1 MTIRSL
7 APILLSCAAGAAL
20 AAGLAAQ
27 TPNQQTLTLSQ
38 PTQPATVN
46 VSLFTGAITVRAG
59 AAGTVTV
66 TATPENSKDVL
77 PTPPAAAPPG
87 MHLLN
92 SGGAFSALEKDNH
105 VTISTS
111 MRAGIAELTL
121 QVPAS
126 SSLNLSTMKGAI
138 TITGISGELSVQ
150 TVNGDI
156 QLEQVGGSILAHA
169 LHGKIIATV
178 TQLGPK
184 PSAFSSLNGDIDL
197 TLPAAAQA
205 NLRLQDDRG
214 GIYLD
219 DGFHFVPTA
228 NTPGPAGLKPM
239 PPMPPMPPAPP
250 NLNALNSQLDAL
262 KTQTDVLKASGIFNG
277 PAVAGTLN
285 GGGPELRIQDFRGN
299 VYLHQAK

>member
-38 PTQPATVN
+38 PAQPATVN

-77 PTPPAAAPPG
+77 PTLPAAAPPG

-111 MRAGIAELTL
+111 MRAGIAELAL

-126 SSLNLSTMKGAI
+126 SSLNLNTMKGAI
-138 TITGISGELSVQ
+138 TITGISGDLSLQ

-169 LHGKIIATV
+169 LHGKITATV
-178 TQLGPK
+178 SQLGPK
-184 PSAFSSLNGDIDL
+184 PSAFSSLNGDINV
-197 TLPAAAQA
+197 TLPAGAQA

-219 DGFHFVPTA
+219 DGFHFVATA
-228 NTPGPAGLKPM
+228 PAPKLGLGLPS
-239 PPMPPMPPAPP
+239 PPAPP
-250 NLNALNSQLDAL
+250 PAPRVAVPGGMPNPMPMPMPMPMPQ
-262 KTQTDVLKASGIFNG
+262 QEG
-277 PAVAGTLN
+277 PSVTGTLN

-299 VYLHQAK
+299 IYLHQAK

>member
-1 MTIRSL
+1 
-7 APILLSCAAGAAL
+7 
-20 AAGLAAQ
+20 
-27 TPNQQTLTLSQ
+27 
-38 PTQPATVN
+38 
-46 VSLFTGAITVRAG
+46 
-59 AAGTVTV
+59 
-66 TATPENSKDVL
+66 
-77 PTPPAAAPPG
+77 
-87 MHLLN
+87 
-92 SGGAFSALEKDNH
+92 
-105 VTISTS
+105 
-111 MRAGIAELTL
+111 
-121 QVPAS
+121 
-126 SSLNLSTMKGAI
+126 MKGAI